1 MSKILR
7 RPMFRMGG
15 SANSKGTGITSGLED
30 RPGYAEAGS
39 VSPSID
45 INELGRQ
52 FEELQ
57 KIKEQYGIK
66 PPEAPR
72 VGMGLSDWLDI
83 AGTGLEIAFTPGRST
98 GEIIAEKGSPLLQR
112 IGERLKSK
120 EEKGR
125 EVENTAAAMKAGDIE
140 AVYEQLGK
148 EALKRA
154 EGEGKGFALE
164 KKIEL
169 IGNLTND
176 INQLRKQLNDP
187 SVDKEEIQ
195 RQMDLKEAQLST
207 LTEKDVMLDAFLNS
221 PEGEYLFSDI
231 GDFVQETINPAT
243 GVEWEETDPG
253 YYTELMRVAKETLRS
268 SSYKKGGRVG
278 MQVGGMTPAPTPA
291 SVPGSMP
298 QQTQTADVQSLSYDD
313 LRARL
318 PKEITNDIVQLISAS
333 EQALSEFANI
343 RTQADVDNFNK
354 KYNVNLVLPQ
364 EA

>member
-1 MSKILR
+1 MSSILR

-15 SANSKGTGITSGLED
+15 STNSKGTGITSGLE
-30 RPGYAEAGS
+30 RKGYAEAGS
-39 VSPSID
+39 VSSSID
-45 INELGRQ
+45 VGELGRQ

-66 PPEAPR
+66 PPEAPE
-72 VGMGLSDWLDI
+72 VKLGLSDYLDI
-83 AGTGLEIAFTPGRST
+83 IGTGFRIAGKPGVSTLEAIGEEAPGT
-98 GEIIAEKGSPLLQR
+98 LTR
-112 IGERLKSK
+112 IGERLQTK
-120 EEKGR
+120 EQKR
-125 EVENTAAAMKAGDIE
+125 KDVETQIAAMKAGDIE

-221 PEGEYLFSDI
+221 PQGEYLFSDI

-298 QQTQTADVQSLSYDD
+298 QQTQTANVQSLSYDD

>member
-1 MSKILR
+1 MSSTLR

-15 SANSKGTGITSGLED
+15 SANSKGTGITSGLD
-30 RPGYAEAGS
+30 RKGYAEAGS
-39 VSPSID
+39 VSPSVD
-45 INELGRQ
+45 VGELGRQ

-66 PPEAPR
+66 PPEAPE
-72 VGMGLSDWLDI
+72 VKLGLSDYLDI
-83 AGTGLEIAFTPGRST
+83 IGTGFRIAGKPGVSTLEAIGEEAPG
-98 GEIIAEKGSPLLQR
+98 ALQR
-112 IGERLKSK
+112 IGGRLEAK
-120 EEKGR
+120 EQKR
-125 EVENTAAAMKAGDIE
+125 KDVETQTAAMKAGDIE

-164 KKIEL
+164 KKIEM
-169 IGNLTND
+169 IGNLTTD
-176 INQLRKQLNDP
+176 INSLKAQLSDP
-187 SVDKEEIQ
+187 SVNKDEIQ
-195 RQMDLKEAQLST
+195 RQIDLKESQLAT
-207 LTEKDVMLDAFLNS
+207 LTEKDPIVEAFLRS
-221 PEGEYLFSDI
+221 AEGEYLF
-231 GDFVQETINPAT
+231 GDVAEVVQDTINPAT
-243 GVEWEETDPG
+243 GVEWEPTDPG
-253 YYTELMRVAKETLRS
+253 YYAEVMRLVKETLGGS
-268 SSYKKGGRVG
+268 FKKGGRVG

-291 SVPGSMP
+291 PVPGSMP

>member
-1 MSKILR
+1 MSSTLR

-15 SANSKGTGITSGLED
+15 STNSKGTGITSGLE
-30 RPGYAEAGS
+30 RKGYAEAGS
-39 VSPSID
+39 VSSSVD
-45 INELGRQ
+45 VGELGRQ

-66 PPEAPR
+66 PPEAPE
-72 VGMGLSDWLDI
+72 VKLGLSDYLDIVGTGLRI
-83 AGTGLEIAFTPGRST
+83 AGTPGMSTLEAIGAEAPGALT
-98 GEIIAEKGSPLLQR
+98 R
-112 IGERLKSK
+112 IGERLQTK
-120 EEKGR
+120 EQKR
-125 EVENTAAAMKAGDIE
+125 KEVETQTAAMKAGDIE

-148 EALKRA
+148 EAIKRA
-154 EGEGKGFALE
+154 EAKEQGFALE
-164 KKIEL
+164 KKIEI

-195 RQMDLKEAQLST
+195 RQMDLKEAQLAT
-207 LTEKDVMLDAFLNS
+207 LTEKDPILDAFFRS
-221 PEGEYLFSDI
+221 DEGEYLFGDI
-231 GDFVQETINPAT
+231 AEVVKDTINPAT
-243 GVEWEETDPG
+243 GEEWEETDPG
-253 YYTELMRVAKETLRS
+253 YYREVMRVAKEAVKG
-268 SSYKKGGRVG
+268 SYKKGGRVG
-278 MQVGGMTPAPTPA
+278 MQVGGMTPGSTPQPA
-291 SVPGSMP
+291 SMP

-343 RTQADVDNFNK
+343 RTQADVDSFNK

>member
-1 MSKILR
+1 MSSTLR

-15 SANSKGTGITSGLED
+15 SANSKGTGITSGLE
-30 RPGYAEAGS
+30 RKGYAEAGS
-39 VSPSID
+39 VSSSVD
-45 INELGRQ
+45 VGELGRQ

-66 PPEAPR
+66 PPEAPE
-72 VGMGLSDWLDI
+72 VKLGLSDYLDIVGTGLRI
-83 AGTGLEIAFTPGRST
+83 AGTPGMSTLEAIGAEAPGALT
-98 GEIIAEKGSPLLQR
+98 R
-112 IGERLKSK
+112 IGERLQTK
-120 EEKGR
+120 EQKR
-125 EVENTAAAMKAGDIE
+125 KEVETTAAAMKAGDIE
-140 AVYEQLGK
+140 SVYEQLGK

-221 PEGEYLFSDI
+221 PQGEYLFSDI

-343 RTQADVDNFNK
+343 RTQADVDSFNK